1 MLILVGYL
9 FLNLKEMEGCVMN
22 KLLLADLA
30 ATNGN
35 IQTNCIVS
43 DVTSPSDTYNNFKS
57 S

>member
-9 FLNLKEMEGCVMN
+9 FLNLNEMEGCVMN

-35 IQTNCIVS
+35 IQTNCIAI
-43 DVTSPSDTYNNFKS
+43 DVTSPSDTYNYFKS